1 MGRVWFLS
9 SVPLQDIFPPPS
21 KDLLVSWIMY
31 SDSKSNYLLT
41 SWKLFFKPCE
51 TLKNV
56 TNFLS
61 SLNTHH
67 SVNWGW
73 KPSGKPAW
81 DYFCFL
87 YECSVR
93 MFFGLGSWGFF
104 FTFSV
109 AFFYLSVIIP
119 AAMFLL
125 HDFLAANEMCFVQIF
140 SEHQL
145 RVACSLRCLASCE
158 CRATKTGNVRSIG
171 AF

>member
-1 MGRVWFLS
+1 
-9 SVPLQDIFPPPS
+9 
-21 KDLLVSWIMY
+21 MY

-93 MFFGLGSWGFF
+93 MFFGLGSWGVFF
-104 FTFSV
+104 HLFCSLFLSFCDHSSSDVSATRFSHSKWNV
-109 AFFYLSVIIP
+109 FCANFLWTSAPCRVFP
-119 AAMFLL
+119 AMP
-125 HDFLAANEMCFVQIF
+125 CK
-140 SEHQL
+140 L
-145 RVACSLRCLASCE
+145 RVQSHQNREREKYWGFLNCSIW
-158 CRATKTGNVRSIG
+158 KN
-171 AF
+171 F